1 MATSAYTKAQKKQ
14 IPLTKS
20 ATPAGRLRDLE
31 QALLS
36 LESACMYILDSQFVH
51 DREDMDGMMWQRR
64 FKNIATPVSLALNEY
79 KGPRRF
85 HYHYKHREDDEEV
98 LHPVM
103 EDPLERL
110 AQVCSSAL
118 VECQNNFAGL
128 QDPEIIENRDMLEQ
142 ALRKFLARYK
152 EHKNNH

>member
-1 MATSAYTKAQKKQ
+1 MVTSAYTKAQKKQ
-14 IPLTKS
+14 IPLVKN
-20 ATPAGRLRDLE
+20 ATPEGRMRDLE
-31 QALLS
+31 QSLLS
-36 LESACMYILDSQFVH
+36 LESACMYVLESQFVH
-51 DREDMDGMMWQRR
+51 DRDDMEGMVWQRR

-85 HYHYKHREDDEEV
+85 HYHYKHREDDESV

-110 AQVCSSAL
+110 AQVCNAAL
-118 VECQNNFAGL
+118 TECQNNFAGL
-128 QDPEIIENRDMLEQ
+128 QDPEIMDNREMLQQ

-152 EHKNNH
+152 DCKKRK